1 MESPAVGCQLSS
13 DNPLSRYFALT
24 THFDGSVGSGMI
36 DLNAQ
41 IRSMASK
48 SSFDKTLLAGTRIL
62 YPEPKHNHAAILPLP
77 GRWRFRK
84 GDADSALATGAPEG
98 DLVFF
103 RPPQRPI

>member
-48 SSFDKTLLAGTRIL
+48 SSFDKTLLAGTQKATI
-62 YPEPKHNHAAILPLP
+62 AVAFCVP
-77 GRWRFRK
+77 GAVR
-84 GDADSALATGAPEG
+84 SAE
-98 DLVFF
+98 
-103 RPPQRPI
+103 